1 VAVKSWMIRNR
12 LKLNDD
18 KTEALLCG
26 PKSRRELIG
35 VGSVQ
40 VGDASY
46 PFARSVRNLGV
57 IIDAELTMT
66 DHISAVVSKCYC
78 HLRSLGKLRSVQT
91 QSAAN
96 SLALAMVMRRV
107 DYCNSVL
114 WGLPSTQLD
123 RLQKIQKTA
132 ARIVTPTKHSE
143 HITPVLHSLH
153 WLPVQKCI
161 NHKVLSLAY
170 SCMNHSAPEYLQ
182 DVVPIY
188 EPIRRLRSCSQSR
201 FCLPASD
208 DTEEALWCQSL
219 QERSSKTVECSI

>member
-1 VAVKSWMIRNR
+1 M
-12 LKLNDD
+12 
-18 KTEALLCG
+18 
-26 PKSRRELIG
+26 
-35 VGSVQ
+35 Q
-40 VGDASY
+40 VGDASI

-66 DHISAVVSKCYC
+66 DHISAVVSKCHC
-78 HLRSLGKLRSVQT
+78 HLRSLGKLRSVLT

-96 SLALAMVMRRV
+96 SLALAMVISRV

-123 RLQKIQKTA
+123 RLQKIQNTA
-132 ARIVTPTKHSE
+132 ARIVTRTKRSE

-153 WLPVQKCI
+153 WLPVQKRI

-201 FCLPASD
+201 FCLPASE
-208 DTEEALWCQSL
+208 DTNKKRLGARAFKNAAPKLWNALPETLKKAESASVFRKRL
-219 QERSSKTVECSI
+219 KTLLFLSD